1 MTAEHGD
8 ESFAV
13 REERSTAINAA
24 VTGALAQVLSE
35 SGCMYEGHV
44 GIVNFITPTGAH
56 GWCFI
61 EDPDEMHMKQRAMIQ
76 FLSEY
81 NEEISR
87 LNIRDMIRGEHDG
100 E

>member
-13 REERSTAINAA
+13 REERSTAINAT

-35 SGCMYEGHV
+35 LGCMYEGHV

-61 EDPDEMHMKQRAMIQ
+61 EDPDEMHMKQRAMIL

-81 NEEISR
+81 NEEVTR
-87 LNIRDMIRGEHDG
+87 VNIREMLRDDYEGK
-100 E
+100 